1 MKSDSTNHTV
11 YRFGMFE
18 ANPETG
24 EVLRKGV
31 RVKLQEQPFRLL
43 TLLLENAGEIVS
55 RETVRQSL
63 WPSNTFV
70 DFDASLS
77 VAVGK
82 LRDALGDD
90 ADNPRFIETMPRRG
104 YRFVAPVQRTD
115 RTPESA
121 IAPSVASSS
130 LPKTRGKV
138 LSIGITL
145 AILLGLL
152 VVFLKLRHQATLS
165 HRDGIIVGDFSNSTG
180 DPVFDGSLRRAVV
193 VQLAQS
199 PFFVIASDTKLE
211 ETLQSL
217 GRPPDEKLTPPLARE
232 VCQQA
237 GAKAAVSGTI
247 SQQGASY
254 RIVLEADRCADGISL
269 ARQEVTAAE
278 KDQVLPGL
286 GTAVENL
293 RKKLGESGDSL
304 HDYGVPIDQATT
316 NSLDALKAYQ
326 LGLDL
331 RARDNSAKSIPAFKT
346 AVTLDPNFA
355 MAYAQLGSAYSNR
368 GETIVGSQYFK
379 RAFELRSRATDPERF
394 YIAGRYFDI
403 VTGELEKA
411 SENYELWGQTYPD
424 QWLAYNALA
433 NDANQLGRYET
444 AIKAAKEAVLL
455 NPNHSFGYT
464 NLVLGFLGTN
474 RFREAQSVCE
484 EAVARKRD
492 TDTIHISLYEMALM
506 EGDKKASQ
514 REIDLAT
521 RSSNEPGMLYVE
533 AEGAAAQGRMKEA
546 NRLFQQNVAQLQTD
560 DQHEGAA
567 NTMADDALLNAV
579 VGRALRARRMAA
591 ASLRSGHGEIDLG
604 LNALVFA
611 VAGDAVQAKGV
622 AEEFNRSYPLATLNM
637 GVFSPMIQTVMAE
650 SRRPSAAE
658 VTDMMR
664 AALPYEFGQ
673 VADLLPVYIRGQA
686 YLTSHSG
693 ADAAREFQKMLDH
706 RGVDPLSP
714 YLSLAYLG
722 LARADNLMGKRADC
736 LKAYEKFFELWKN
749 ADNDIPILQVARRE
763 YLALS
768 HSARQTPNEAVRAD
782 RLSSPQLKAKS
793 LRAEGVAHSPKRALR
808 KNLFWEP

>member
-1 MKSDSTNHTV
+1 MKSDSANHTV

-24 EVLRKGV
+24 EFLRKGV
-31 RVKLQEQPFRLL
+31 RIKLQEQPFRLL
-43 TLLLENAGEIVS
+43 SLLLENAGEIVS

-63 WPSNTFV
+63 WPGNTFV

-90 ADNPRFIETMPRRG
+90 ADNPRFIETIPRRG
-104 YRFVAPVQRTD
+104 YRFVAPVQQGNRS
-115 RTPESA
+115 PELA
-121 IAPSVASSS
+121 IAPSVAFSS
-130 LPKTRGKV
+130 LPKSRRKV
-138 LSIGITL
+138 ISVGITL
-145 AILLGLL
+145 AILLCLL
-152 VVFLKLRHQATLS
+152 AVYLRSRHQATLS
-165 HRDGIIVGDFSNSTG
+165 RRDGIIVGDFSNSTG

-199 PFFVIASDTKLE
+199 PFFTIPSDTKLE
-211 ETLQSL
+211 ETLQGL
-217 GRPPDEKLTPPLARE
+217 GRPPGEKLTPALTRE

-237 GAKAAVSGTI
+237 GAKAAVTGTI

-254 RIVLEADRCADGISL
+254 RIVLEADRCADGNSL
-269 ARQEVTAAE
+269 ARQEVTAVA

-286 GTAVENL
+286 GRAVENL
-293 RKKLGESGDSL
+293 RKKLGESRDSL
-304 HDYGVPIDQATT
+304 HDYGVPIEQATT

-326 LGLDL
+326 LGLEL

-368 GETIVGSQYFK
+368 GETIAASQYFK
-379 RAFELRSRATDPERF
+379 SAFELRSRATEPERF

-411 SENYELWGQTYPD
+411 SENYELWEQTYPD

-444 AIKAAKEAVLL
+444 SIKAAKEAVLL

-464 NLVLGFLGTN
+464 NLVLGFLGSN
-474 RFREAQSVCE
+474 RFREAQAVCE

-506 EGDKKASQ
+506 DGNKKASQ
-514 REIDLAT
+514 REMDMAA
-521 RSSNEPGMLYVE
+521 RNADEPGMLYVE
-533 AEGAAAQGRMKEA
+533 AEAAAAQGRMKEA
-546 NRLFQQNVAQLQTD
+546 NRLFQQNVAQLQAAG
-560 DQHEGAA
+560 QHEGAA
-567 NTMADDALLNAV
+567 NTMADDALLNILIGKTV
-579 VGRALRARRMAA
+579 EARRMAA

-611 VAGDAVQAKGV
+611 LADDAVQAKRV

-650 SRRPSAAE
+650 SHRPSSAQ
-658 VTDMMR
+658 VTDMMK

-686 YLTSHSG
+686 YLASNSG
-693 ADAAREFQKMLDH
+693 ADAAKEFQKMLDH

-722 LARADNLMGKRADC
+722 LARADNLMGKKIDS
-736 LKAYEKFFELWKN
+736 LKAYEHFLELWKN
-749 ADNDIPILQVARRE
+749 ADNDVPILQVARRE

-768 HSARQTPNEAVRAD
+768 HSARLATNETGRA
-782 RLSSPQLKAKS
+782 
-793 LRAEGVAHSPKRALR
+793 
-808 KNLFWEP
+808 N

>member
-1 MKSDSTNHTV
+1 MKSDSANHTV
-11 YRFGMFE
+11 YRFGTFE

-31 RVKLQEQPFRLL
+31 RIKLQEQPFQLL

-55 RETVRQSL
+55 RESVRQRL
-63 WPSNTFV
+63 WPENTFV

-90 ADNPRFIETMPRRG
+90 ADNPRFIETIPRRG
-104 YRFVAPVQRTD
+104 YRFVAPVQQANRS
-115 RTPESA
+115 PESV
-121 IAPSVASSS
+121 IAPSDATSS
-130 LPKTRGKV
+130 LPKSRRTV

-145 AILLGLL
+145 AILLSLL
-152 VVFLKLRHQATLS
+152 VAYLKFRREATLS
-165 HRDGIIVGDFSNSTG
+165 RRDGIIVGDFSNSTG

-199 PFFVIASDTKLE
+199 PFFAIASDTKLE
-211 ETLQSL
+211 ETLQGL
-217 GRPPDEKLTPPLARE
+217 GRPPDEKLTPALARE

-237 GAKAAVSGTI
+237 GAKAAVMGTI
-247 SQQGASY
+247 SQEGASY
-254 RIVLEADRCADGISL
+254 RIVLEADRCADGKSL
-269 ARQEVTAAE
+269 ARQEVIAAE
-278 KDQVLPGL
+278 KDQVLPTL
-286 GTAVENL
+286 GRAVENL
-293 RKKLGESGDSL
+293 RKKLGESRDSL
-304 HDYGVPIDQATT
+304 HDYGVPIDQGTT

-326 LGLDL
+326 LGLEL
-331 RARDNSAKSIPAFKT
+331 RARDNSPKSIPAFKT

-355 MAYAQLGSAYSNR
+355 IAYAQLGSAYSNR
-368 GETIVGSQYFK
+368 GETIAASQYFK
-379 RAFELRSRATDPERF
+379 RAFELRSRATEPERF

-411 SENYELWGQTYPD
+411 SENYELWEQTYPD
-424 QWLAYNALA
+424 QWLAFNALA

-444 AIKAAKEAVLL
+444 SIKAAKEAVLL

-464 NLVLGFLGTN
+464 NLVLGFLGSN
-474 RFREAQSVCE
+474 RFREAQAVCE

-492 TDTIHISLYEMALM
+492 TETIHISLYEMALM
-506 EGDKKASQ
+506 DGNKKASL

-521 RSSNEPGMLYVE
+521 RDSNEPGMLYVE
-533 AEGAAAQGRMKEA
+533 AEAAAAQGRMKEA
-546 NRLFQQNVAQLQTD
+546 SRLFQQNVAQLQAAGQD
-560 DQHEGAA
+560 EGAA

-579 VGRALRARRMAA
+579 IGRTAESRRMAA

-611 VAGDAVQAKGV
+611 LAGDSAQAKSV
-622 AEEFNRSYPLATLNM
+622 VEEFNRSYPLATLNM

-650 SRRPSAAE
+650 SRRPSSEE

-686 YLTSHSG
+686 YLASKSG

-722 LARADNLMGKRADC
+722 LARANLLMGKKIDS
-736 LKAYEKFFELWKN
+736 LKAYQHFLELWKN
-749 ADNDIPILQVARRE
+749 ADSDVPILQAARRE
-763 YLALS
+763 HSALS
-768 HSARQTPNEAVRAD
+768 HSAHLAANETGAA
-782 RLSSPQLKAKS
+782 
-793 LRAEGVAHSPKRALR
+793 
-808 KNLFWEP
+808 N

>member
-1 MKSDSTNHTV
+1 MTSDSANHTV
-11 YRFGMFE
+11 YRFGTFE

-43 TLLLENAGEIVS
+43 SLLLENAGEIVS

-63 WPSNTFV
+63 WPGNTFV

-90 ADNPRFIETMPRRG
+90 ADNPRFIETIPRRG
-104 YRFVAPVQRTD
+104 YRFVAPVQQANRS
-115 RTPESA
+115 PELA

-130 LPKTRGKV
+130 QPKSRRKV
-138 LSIGITL
+138 ISIGIAL
-145 AILLGLL
+145 AIVFSSL
-152 VVFLKLRHQATLS
+152 VVYLESRHQTTLS
-165 HRDGIIVGDFSNSTG
+165 RRDGIIVGDFSNSTG
-180 DPVFDGSLRRAVV
+180 DPVFDGSMRRAVV

-199 PFFVIASDTKLE
+199 PFFIIPSDAKLE
-211 ETLQSL
+211 ETLQGL
-217 GRPPDEKLTPPLARE
+217 GRPPDEKLTPALARE

-237 GAKAAVSGTI
+237 GAKAAVTGTI

-254 RIVLEADRCADGISL
+254 RIALEADRCTDGNSL

-286 GTAVENL
+286 GRAVESL
-293 RKKLGESGDSL
+293 RKKLGESRDSL
-304 HDYGVPIDQATT
+304 DDYGVPIDQATT
-316 NSLDALKAYQ
+316 NSVDALRAYQ
-326 LGLDL
+326 LGLEL
-331 RARDNSAKSIPAFKT
+331 RARDNSPKSIPAFKT

-368 GETIVGSQYFK
+368 GETITASQYFK
-379 RAFELRSRATDPERF
+379 RAFELRSRTTEPERF

-411 SENYELWGQTYPD
+411 SENYELWEQTYPD
-424 QWLAYNALA
+424 EWVAYNALA
-433 NDANQLGRYET
+433 NDANLLGRYET

-464 NLVLGFLGTN
+464 NLALALLGSN
-474 RFREAQSVCE
+474 RFREAQGVCE
-484 EAVARKRD
+484 EAVAKKRD
-492 TDTIHISLYEMALM
+492 TEIIHISLYEMALM
-506 EGDKKASQ
+506 EGNKKGSQ
-514 REIDLAT
+514 REIDLAIQN
-521 RSSNEPGMLYVE
+521 SNEPGMLYVRAE
-533 AEGAAAQGRMKEA
+533 AAAAQGRMQEA
-546 NRLFQQNVAQLQTD
+546 SRLFQQNVAQLQAAG
-560 DQHEGAA
+560 QHEGAA
-567 NTMADDALLNAV
+567 NTMAYKAVLDALI
-579 VGRALRARRMAA
+579 GKALEARRMAA

-611 VAGDAVQAKGV
+611 LVGDAGRAKSV

-637 GVFSPMIQTVMAE
+637 EVFSPMIQTVMAE
-650 SRRPSAAE
+650 SRRPRPAE

-673 VADLLPVYIRGQA
+673 LADLLPIYIRGQA
-686 YLTSHSG
+686 YLTSNSG
-693 ADAAREFQKMLDH
+693 ADAAKEFQKMLDH

-722 LARADNLMGKRADC
+722 LARADNLMGKKKDS
-736 LKAYEKFFELWKN
+736 LKAYQHFLELWKN
-749 ADNDIPILQVARRE
+749 ADNGIPILQATRRE

-768 HSARQTPNEAVRAD
+768 HSARPDANEARTA
-782 RLSSPQLKAKS
+782 
-793 LRAEGVAHSPKRALR
+793 
-808 KNLFWEP
+808 N